1 MVTFFHD
8 MMHKEIK
15 VYVDNMI
22 AKSRTARD
30 HLVDLRKLYK
40 RLTKYRLRLNPNKCV
55 FGASSGKLLG
65 FIVSQ
70 RGIEVDPAK
79 VQAIR
84 DMLTP
89 QSGKQ
94 IRSFLGK
101 VNYTAR
107 FITQLTT
114 TCDPL
119 FKLLKK
125 DTKIEWT
132 DKCQAAFGK
141 IKQYLLNPPILV
153 PPTLGYPLILYLAV
167 QETSIGCMLGQ
178 VVEPDQKGKGRFTT

>member
-1 MVTFFHD
+1 
-8 MMHKEIK
+8 MMHKEIE
-15 VYVDNMI
+15 VYINNMI

-30 HLVDLRKLYK
+30 HLLDLRKLFKSLIKYK
-40 RLTKYRLRLNPNKCV
+40 FRLNPDKCI
-55 FGASSGKLLG
+55 FGASLGKLLG

-70 RGIEVDPAK
+70 RGIKVDPTK
-79 VQAIR
+79 VQAIW

-89 QSGKQ
+89 QTEKQ

-132 DKCQAAFGK
+132 DKCQAAFDM

-153 PPTLGYPLILYLAV
+153 PPMSGYRLILYLAV
-167 QETSIGCMLGQ
+167 LETSMGYMLGQ
-178 VVEPDQKGKGRFTT
+178 VVEPDQREKATYYL